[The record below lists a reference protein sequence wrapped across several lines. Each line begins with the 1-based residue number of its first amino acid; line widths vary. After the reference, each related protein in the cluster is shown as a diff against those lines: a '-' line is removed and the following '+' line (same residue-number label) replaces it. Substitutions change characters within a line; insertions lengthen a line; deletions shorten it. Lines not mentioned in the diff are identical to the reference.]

1 MRRTR
6 PLPSKGKLSTF
17 TPDEIVGVMAFETYL
32 EAAEQ
37 ATREDIPA
45 DGASTRDHPLLNG
58 APYKAFRQAVGLA
71 DRRNAGTFFSGP
83 AIATRLADLLGS
95 EVGEHSLVVDPTC
108 GMGDLLLAYAD
119 RLPLASSLSATI
131 AAWSKVLGGLD
142 LREDLVRMTKVRL
155 VMLAR
160 ARGGFGGLVDAID
173 DIFPLIQVGSA
184 LADSPILAEAD
195 GFLFNPPFGQTTP
208 AVGPAWSAGQIN
220 AAALFLD
227 ALLDGANELRPIAAV
242 LPEVL
247 RGGSRYGRFRDHLI
261 RKGLGGTF
269 QSLGRFD
276 AWTDVDVFVTLLK
289 PSNTGALWT
298 DYAQPAQVTVGSNFV
313 IRVGTVVPHRHELAG
328 PDRAYL
334 CAKTT
339 PAWDKGFKPTASR
352 PFSGTVFKPPFVVV
366 RRTSSPS
373 DRQRAVGT
381 LIVGDDEVAVE
392 NHLLVAKPMRDGID
406 ACRKLL
412 HLLRA
417 PETSEHLNRVLR
429 CRHLTTG
436 AVADIPWCDDV
447 AQAVQT
453 LAPHLK

>member
-1 MRRTR
+1 MHVGIDSPEDAADSARAEQ
-6 PLPSKGKLSTF
+6 GQVDTF
-17 TPDEIVGVMAFETYL
+17 TPNETVGVSLMPFETYV

-37 ATREDIPA
+37 ASREDTPA

-58 APYKAFRQAVGLA
+58 APYKAFRQAIDLA
-71 DRRNAGTFFSGP
+71 DRRDAGTFFSGP

-95 EVGEHSLVVDPTC
+95 EVSEQSLVVDPTC

-119 RLPLASSLSATI
+119 RLPIASSLGDTI
-131 AAWSKVLGGLD
+131 AAWGERLGGID

-160 ARGGFGGLVDAID
+160 ARGGFGGLVDEIAE
-173 DIFPLIQVGSA
+173 IFPMIQVGSA
-184 LADSPILAEAD
+184 LSQSPILARAD
-195 GFLFNPPFGQTTP
+195 AFLFNPPFGQTSP
-208 AVGPAWSAGQIN
+208 SIEPAWSAGQIN

-227 ALLDGANELRPIAAV
+227 ALLDGTSGPKPIAAV

-247 RGGSRYGRFRDHLI
+247 RGGSRYGRFRDHLT
-261 RKGLGGTF
+261 RMGLGGTF

-276 AWTDVDVFVTLLK
+276 AWTDVDVFITLLK
-289 PSNTGALWT
+289 PANINGLWA
-298 DYAQPAQVTVGSNFV
+298 DPVQPAKVTIGSGFV
-313 IRVGTVVPHRHELAG
+313 VRVGTVVPHRHELVG
-328 PDRAYL
+328 PNRAYL

-339 PAWDKGFKPTASR
+339 PAWDNGFKPTGSR
-352 PFSGTVFKPPFVVV
+352 LFSGTVFKPPFVVV

-381 LIVGDDEVAVE
+381 VIVGDEDVAVE
-392 NHLLVAKPMRDGID
+392 NHLIVVKPLKDGVD
-406 ACRKLL
+406 TCRRLL
-412 HLLRA
+412 DRLKS

-436 AVADIPWCDDV
+436 AVADIPWIDDV
-447 AQAVQT
+447 G
-453 LAPHLK
+453 